1 MFSILADANV
11 KQGGYIQTL
20 VMIGVFVVV
29 FYFLLWRPD
38 RKRRKEMETKRNA
51 LKKGDKVTAMGLI
64 GNVFK
69 VNENTVILKMYDGA
83 KVEILKGAITDV
95 QPGTEECEKEE
106 KTEG

>member
-1 MFSILADANV
+1 
-11 KQGGYIQTL
+11 
-20 VMIGVFVVV
+20 MIGVFIVV

-38 RKRRKEMETKRNA
+38 RKRRKDMEAKRGA

-69 VNENTVILKMYDGA
+69 VNDNTVILKMYDGA

-95 QPGTEECEKEE
+95 QPGTGEPDKDEKA
-106 KTEG
+106 EG